1 MRLDVVQ
8 LGRFYASPLGRAARA
23 MIQRRL
29 AALWPD
35 ARGLDMLALGYG
47 AAFMEPYRATA
58 RRVVAAMPAPQG
70 VEIWPGDG
78 RAAAALVEE
87 TSLPFREAV
96 FDRAL
101 VVHLIEE
108 SEALRPVLREL
119 WRVTAPAAR
128 VVVIAASRRGLW
140 SRFETT
146 PFGHGRSF
154 TRGQLTR
161 VLRGGL
167 FEPVHWAR
175 ALYAPPVPWTPVVQ
189 SAEAW
194 ERAGERLWPRF
205 GGVILVEAVKREFA
219 GAPQGRRFVVA
230 PPQVAEIP
238 PLGA

>member
-96 FDRAL
+96 FDRAA
-101 VVHLIEE
+101 VE
-108 SEALRPVLREL
+108 S
-119 WRVTAPAAR
+119 T
-128 VVVIAASRRGLW
+128 
-140 SRFETT
+140 
-146 PFGHGRSF
+146 
-154 TRGQLTR
+154 
-161 VLRGGL
+161 
-167 FEPVHWAR
+167 
-175 ALYAPPVPWTPVVQ
+175 
-189 SAEAW
+189 
-194 ERAGERLWPRF
+194 
-205 GGVILVEAVKREFA
+205 
-219 GAPQGRRFVVA
+219 
-230 PPQVAEIP
+230 
-238 PLGA
+238 LGALIKDADDLEEFRAKALDEIMAKV